1 MNQNYDINWLVDNFD
16 KGQAIKFLFFWG
28 HTNKLNEETGKFCF
42 SQWFELPFIVDGIIY
57 KTAEHWM
64 MANKAL
70 LFSDTKTY
78 YKIINANKPGEV
90 KELGRQVLGFDGPIW
105 NANRYSIVVNGNIH
119 KFNQHP
125 KFADY
130 LIKSDNRILVEA
142 SPTDTI
148 WGIGLSQESEHIN
161 DPYYWRGLNLLGFA
175 LMEVRDFLKTHG
187 HFSDLKDMA
196 DLPWKVY
203 PNVDPFDIFWRMGK
217 GEDIITAFSKYYS
230 KLSDR
235 DQMTL
240 RLTNPAPYNWKTF
253 YD

>member
-1 MNQNYDINWLVDNFD
+1 MNQNYDINWLVDSLD
-16 KGQAIKFLFFWG
+16 KGQATKFLFFWG
-28 HTNKLNEETGKFCF
+28 HTNKLNKETGKFCF
-42 SQWFELPFIVDGIIY
+42 SQWFELPFIVDGTIY

-70 LFSDTKTY
+70 LFGDTKTY
-78 YKIINANKPGEV
+78 YKIINADKPGEA
-90 KELGRQVLGFDGPIW
+90 KELGRQVLGFDELIW
-105 NANRYSIVVNGNIH
+105 NTNRYSIVVNGNIH

-130 LIKSDNRILVEA
+130 LIESDDRILVEA
-142 SPTDTI
+142 SPIDTI

-161 DPYYWRGLNLLGFA
+161 DPYNWRGLSLLGFA
-175 LMEVRDFLKTHG
+175 LMEVRHFLKTHG

-203 PNVDPFDIFWRMGK
+203 PNVDPLDMFWCMGK
-217 GEDIITAFSKYYS
+217 GEDIIAAFSKYYS

-235 DQMTL
+235 DQMIL
-240 RLTNPAPYNWKTF
+240 RLTNPAPYKMEKF
-253 YD
+253 L